1 MLSRWSKPR
10 AAVYSS
16 TPNFPLEMKWIDP
29 YHPCV
34 LAQELNTERAP
45 GFLEQIST
53 CFVCVSPEGADW
65 RESGQIRCVS
75 SWSCRNR
82 NQIYLR
88 PRSPKTSYLAAW
100 QCTQLGKQ
108 ATCERMWLCLQAL
121 VLLEADHRVVPF
133 PSHSLTTAARSR
145 LRKVWSHFSTRRFP
159 TFPPN
164 SQPQMGGVH
173 QRCSRETLQSQQS
186 EPHRLWT
193 SFCSSSFITKQY
205 HIDLFGCL
213 AIS

>member
-53 CFVCVSPEGADW
+53 CLVCVSPEGADW

-133 PSHSLTTAARSR
+133 PSHSLT
-145 LRKVWSHFSTRRFP
+145 H
-159 TFPPN
+159 N
-164 SQPQMGGVH
+164 SSEKQAEEGVI
-173 QRCSRETLQSQQS
+173 TLQHQTLPNISSQL
-186 EPHRLWT
+186 PTTDGR
-193 SFCSSSFITKQY
+193 SSSKMQLRDSPITAKWTTPPLNVLLQQQLY
-205 HIDLFGCL
+205 Q
-213 AIS
+213 